1 MSFSAGLQNQVIL
14 QDLQGS
20 RWLRFSR
27 PRSILATDQLDQVP
41 QMLARIESVVED
53 EGLYAAG
60 FISYE
65 AAPAFDSAL
74 TVQTAPG
81 LPLLWFGLYDRP
93 DLIDRPEGKAR
104 YWVDQWQPSVSRS
117 EYDAAIDRVKGFIAA
132 GETYQV
138 NYTYRLCTSFQGQA
152 WGLFLDLIQ
161 SQEASFAAYID
172 LGGQAICSASPELF
186 FELNGSQL
194 TTRPMKGTVERGL
207 TLVDDLAKADWLH
220 HSEKNRAENVMI
232 VDMIRND
239 MGRVSVIGSVEVP
252 TLFDVERYPTL
263 WQMTSTVTSQTEAG
277 LGEIMAALFPCAS
290 ITGAPKV
297 STMAIIAELE
307 SSPRGVYTGCIG
319 YMAPDRRAQFNV
331 AIRTVVVDLV
341 TGFAEFGVGGGIVW
355 DSATEAEYAESL
367 TKAQFL
373 FERRPTFQIL
383 ESILWTPDEGYF
395 LLEQHLQRL
404 SDSATYFGF
413 EVDIGRLRLA
423 LTDLASSLPSEAQKV
438 RLLLTREG
446 DFRLEAE
453 VIGETQPVTVSLAQD
468 PVRADNVFLYHKTTN
483 RSVYDQAKSLR
494 PDRDDVLLWN
504 ERGELTETCTAN
516 IVVELNGELLT
527 PPVSCGLLAGVFRDH
542 LLATGVAREQVLLL
556 GDLEHCQA
564 IYLVNSV
571 RKWREACLQP

>member
-1 MSFSAGLQNQVIL
+1 MSIVAGLQNQVIL
-14 QDLQGS
+14 QDRQGS

-27 PRSILATDQLDQVP
+27 PRSILVTDQLSEVP
-41 QMLARIESVVED
+41 RLLARIEAVVRE
-53 EGLYAAG
+53 ESLYAVG

-74 TVQTAPG
+74 TVRAASG

-93 DLIDRPEGKAR
+93 ESIIRPGGQAH
-104 YWVDQWQPSVSRS
+104 YVVGQWQPSVSRR
-117 EYDAAIDRVKGFIAA
+117 EYDVAIDRVKSHIAA

-138 NYTYRLCTSFQGQA
+138 NYTYRLCASFQGQP

-161 SQEASFAAYID
+161 SQEASFAAYVD
-172 LGGQAICSASPELF
+172 LGTHAICSASPELF

-194 TTRPMKGTVERGL
+194 TTRPMKGTVERGR

-252 TLFDVERYPTL
+252 SLFDVERYPTL

-297 STMAIIAELE
+297 STMGIIAELE
-307 SSPRGVYTGCIG
+307 SMPRGVYTGCIG
-319 YMAPDRRAQFNV
+319 YLAPDRRAQFNV
-331 AIRTVVVDLV
+331 AIRTVVVDKVAGL
-341 TGFAEFGVGGGIVW
+341 AEFGVGGGIVW

-373 FERRPTFQIL
+373 FERRPAFHLL

-395 LLEQHLQRL
+395 LLEKHLQRL
-404 SDSATYFGF
+404 SDSAAYFGY
-413 EVDIGRLRLA
+413 ELDIDQLRCALA
-423 LTDLASSLPSEAQKV
+423 DLASSLPVEAQKV
-438 RLLLTREG
+438 RLLLGREG
-446 DFRLEAE
+446 DISLEVAA
-453 VIGETQPVTVSLAQD
+453 VGEARPVTTGLAEN
-468 PVRADNVFLYHKTTN
+468 PVRSDNVFLHHKTTN
-483 RSVYDQAKSLR
+483 RSIYDQAKSLR
-494 PDRDDVLLWN
+494 PDSDDVLLWN
-504 ERGELTETCTAN
+504 ERGELTEACTAN
-516 IVVELNGELLT
+516 IVVELHGELLT
-527 PPVSCGLLAGVFRDH
+527 PPVSCGLLAGVFRNH
-542 LLATGVAREQVLLL
+542 LLATGAVREQVLLIN
-556 GDLEHCQA
+556 DLEHCQA
-564 IYLVNSV
+564 LYLVNSV
-571 RKWREACLQP
+571 RKWREAYLQP